1 MNEFEGKTKEQ
12 LEVMKLGL
20 ESYIQGHKDFF
31 ENTRINYLEMI
42 AHFTVKLDQC
52 QSYIDKVSE

>member
-20 ESYIQGHKDFF
+20 ESF